1 MLLAIDIGNSSA
13 KFGVYDRTDLVAK
26 FAAPANL
33 RSDHASLKDLIRTSI
48 SELIDDVAVSS
59 VVPEFTRILSDIV
72 EELFGI
78 ETTVIDTTFD
88 LGIEVIYDP
97 PTAVGIDRIVAASAA
112 SSRHGT
118 PVIVCDLGTAM
129 TIDAVDEN
137 GRYRGGTITPGPRT
151 MADSLKRATS
161 QLPEIEIY
169 KTDRVIG
176 NSTEASIRSGVFW
189 GSVGIVEGIVKRMRA
204 EIGGTPK
211 VIATGGWAEAIAAE
225 TNCIGIVE
233 GDLVLRGIA
242 EIFHKTSRTIGYK
255 TP

>member
-26 FAAPANL
+26 FTAPAKL

-48 SELIDDVAVSS
+48 SELIDAVAVSS

-78 ETTVIDTTFD
+78 EATIIDSRFD
-88 LGIEVIYDP
+88 LGLEIIYDP

-112 SSRHGT
+112 ASRYGT

-137 GRYRGGTITPGPRT
+137 DRYRGGTIIPGPRT
-151 MADSLKRATS
+151 MADSLKKDTS
-161 QLPEIEIY
+161 QLPEIDIY
-169 KTDRVIG
+169 KSDGVLG
-176 NSTEASIRSGVFW
+176 NSTEASIRSGIFW

-204 EIGGTPK
+204 EIGGSPK

-225 TNCIGIVE
+225 TTCIDIVE
-233 GDLVLRGIA
+233 NDLVLRGIA
-242 EIFHKTSRTIGYK
+242 ETFHKNS
-255 TP
+255 